1 MLHNTFIFGGQK
13 QKANSVEVTEAA
25 TRGEWL
31 TRKEREMSSNS
42 LAMEICEIW
51 ENFWLLHSNKKK
63 TSSCVI
69 VVSLKG
75 SKQQKIKASQC
86 FSLNLLVSQIVIE
99 IEKFHMHLHFWHQV
113 MSPSHGLACIE
124 YAILASYIVELI
136 HFEAVALIGTLWQ
149 LLIVAKRKRVKK
161 NNEP

>member
-51 ENFWLLHSNKKK
+51 ENCWLLHSNKKK

-75 SKQQKIKASQC
+75 SKQQKIKENKSIAM
-86 FSLNLLVSQIVIE
+86 LLFE
-99 IEKFHMHLHFWHQV
+99 
-113 MSPSHGLACIE
+113 
-124 YAILASYIVELI
+124 LASVSDCDWNWKISYAFAFLTPSD
-136 HFEAVALIGTLWQ
+136 VAKPRACMHRICNSCFVHCGVDTLWSCRSHWHIMTTVDCGQ
-149 LLIVAKRKRVKK
+149 KK
-161 NNEP
+161 KS